1 MSARHHDGHWKVD
14 GHVHTVALKLEG
26 ERATGAVDGK
36 HLEALVRAA
45 GPGRFT
51 LTIGGRRTLVV
62 TARRG
67 DRLLVSI
74 GGRSFEFA
82 HVEAGAAAGAASA
95 GGDPFAVS
103 PMTGLVTKV
112 HVKPGDRAAKGQP
125 LFAVEAMKM
134 EYVVKADRDVVIA
147 EVKVVAGARVAVNEP
162 GVLFEAEPAP

>member
-1 MSARHHDGHWKVD
+1 MSARHHDGHWKAD
-14 GHVHTVALKLEG
+14 GRVHAVALKLEG
-26 ERATGAVDGK
+26 ERAAGTVDGT

-51 LTIGGRRTLVV
+51 MTVDGRRMLVV
-62 TARRG
+62 AARRG
-67 DRLLVSI
+67 DRLHVAL

-82 HVEAGAAAGAASA
+82 HVDAGAAAGAAAS

-112 HVKPGDRAAKGQP
+112 HVKAGDRVAKGQP

-162 GVLFEAEPAP
+162 GVTFGAEPSA